1 MHIFTKQM
9 KKFQVSM
16 LKKRQTY
23 VVSEK
28 KLHDSLDQIIT
39 LCMAINKYRYIQL
52 LFGR

>member
-39 LCMAINKYRYIQL
+39 LCMAKKQISLYSTAVW
-52 LFGR
+52 